1 MEPKT
6 YGLWTLDHKQ
16 NTMNKIGF
24 NVLAWSAEISEA
36 LLPILDRLKEIGYD
50 GAEFFIGGTD
60 EKDCKLVG
68 NHCRNIGLEVTTVTV
83 MGADE
88 NPISPDPKI
97 REKAVEKLKWI
108 LDRAADLNSQVLCGP
123 YHSAFATFVSRA
135 PIEEEYNWSAEVL
148 NAVAD
153 HAQKH
158 GILMTPE
165 ALNRFE
171 CYLANTMDQLD
182 YLLAKVNHPNV
193 QAMFD
198 THHAN
203 MEEKK
208 LGKAI
213 ELIAPRLG
221 HFHIS
226 ENDRGTPGSGHVP
239 WDETFSTLK
248 KVGYSG
254 WLTIEGFTR
263 NDPAFANAIGVW
275 RNFSEPWDMAENGY
289 KLIKSMG
296 EKYGL

>member
-1 MEPKT
+1 M
-6 YGLWTLDHKQ
+6 
-16 NTMNKIGF
+16 
-24 NVLAWSAEISEA
+24 
-36 LLPILDRLKEIGYD
+36 LDRLKSIGYD

-60 EKDCKLVG
+60 EKACRLVG
-68 NHCRNIGLEVTTVTV
+68 DHCKNIGLEVTTVTV
-83 MGADE
+83 MGPDE
-88 NPISPDPKI
+88 NPISPDPKV
-97 REKAVEKLKWI
+97 REKAKEKLLWI

-123 YHSAFATFVSRA
+123 YHSAFATFASRA
-135 PIEEEYNWSAEVL
+135 PIEDEYNWSAEVL
-148 NAVAD
+148 HSVAD
-153 HAQKH
+153 HAQKL
-158 GILMTPE
+158 GVLMTPE

-171 CYLANTMDQLD
+171 CYLANTMEQLD

-208 LGKAI
+208 LGMAI
-213 ELIAPRLG
+213 ERIAPRLG

-239 WDETFSTLK
+239 WDETFATLK
-248 KVGYSG
+248 KVGYQG

-263 NDPAFANAIGVW
+263 NDPAFANSIGVW
-275 RNFSEPWDMAENGY
+275 REFSAPWDMAENGY
-289 KLIKSMG
+289 KLIRGMG

>member
-1 MEPKT
+1 
-6 YGLWTLDHKQ
+6 
-16 NTMNKIGF
+16 MNKIGF
-24 NVLAWSAEISEA
+24 NVLAWSAEMSEA
-36 LLPILDRLKEIGYD
+36 LLPILDRLKKIGYD
-50 GAEFFIGGTD
+50 GAEFFVGGSP
-60 EKDCKLVG
+60 EESFKLVG
-68 NHCRNIGLEVTTVTV
+68 KHCADIGLEVTTVTV
-83 MGADE
+83 LSPEE
-88 NPISPDPKI
+88 NPISPDAAV
-97 REKAVEKLKWI
+97 REKSKERLRWV

-123 YHSAFATFVSRA
+123 FHSAFATFASRA
-135 PIEEEYNWSAEVL
+135 PMEEEYNWSAEVL
-148 NAVAD
+148 HEMGD
-153 HAQKH
+153 YAQKL
-158 GILMTPE
+158 GIVLTPE

-171 CYLANTMDQLD
+171 CYLANTMGQLD

-208 LGKAI
+208 LGAAI

-226 ENDRGTPGSGHVP
+226 ENDRGTPGSGHVDF
-239 WDETFSTLK
+239 DETFATLK

-263 NDPAFANAIGVW
+263 NDPAFANSIGVW

-289 KLIKSMG
+289 KLIRDML
-296 EKYGL
+296 EKHR

>member
-1 MEPKT
+1 
-6 YGLWTLDHKQ
+6 
-16 NTMNKIGF
+16 MNKIGF
-24 NVLAWSAEISEA
+24 NVLAWSAVVSDD
-36 LLPILDRLKEIGYD
+36 LFPILDRLKSIGYD
-50 GAEFFIGGTD
+50 GAEFFVGPWE
-60 EKDCKLVG
+60 EKAFKSVG
-68 NHCRNIGLEVTTVTV
+68 KHCADIGLEVTTVTV
-83 MGADE
+83 LSPEE
-88 NPISPDPKI
+88 NPISPDKQI
-97 REKAVEKLKWI
+97 REKAKERLRWV

-123 YHSAFATFVSRA
+123 FHSAFATFASRA
-135 PIEEEYNWSAEVL
+135 PIEDEYNWSAEVL
-148 NAVAD
+148 HEVGD
-153 HAQKH
+153 YGQKL

-171 CYLANTMDQLD
+171 CYLANTMEQLD

-208 LGKAI
+208 LGAAI

-226 ENDRGTPGSGHVP
+226 ENDRGTPGSGHVNF
-239 WDETFSTLK
+239 DETFASLK

-263 NDPAFANAIGVW
+263 NDPAFANSIGVW
-275 RNFSEPWDMAENGY
+275 REFSAPWDMAENGY
-289 KLIKSMG
+289 KLIREMG

>member
-1 MEPKT
+1 
-6 YGLWTLDHKQ
+6 
-16 NTMNKIGF
+16 MNKIGF
-24 NVLAWSAEISEA
+24 NVLAWSAEISEE
-36 LLPILDRLKEIGYD
+36 LLPILDRLKAIGYD

-60 EKDCKLVG
+60 EKACKLVG
-68 NHCRNIGLEVTTVTV
+68 NHCKNIGLEVTTVTV

-97 REKAVEKLKWI
+97 REKAKEKLLWI
-108 LDRAADLNSQVLCGP
+108 LDRAADLNAQVLCGP

-135 PIEEEYNWSAEVL
+135 PIEDEYNWSAEVL
-148 NAVAD
+148 HSVSD
-153 HAQKH
+153 HAQKL
-158 GILMTPE
+158 GVLMTPE

-171 CYLANTMDQLD
+171 CYLANTMEQLD

-208 LGKAI
+208 LGAAI
-213 ELIAPRLG
+213 ERIAPRLG

-239 WDETFSTLK
+239 WDETFAALK
-248 KVGYSG
+248 KVGYQG

-275 RNFSEPWDMAENGY
+275 REFSAPWDMAENGY
-289 KLIKSMG
+289 KLIREMG
-296 EKYGL
+296 QKHGL

>member
-1 MEPKT
+1 M
-6 YGLWTLDHKQ
+6 
-16 NTMNKIGF
+16 
-24 NVLAWSAEISEA
+24 LAWSAVVSDE
-36 LLPILDRLKEIGYD
+36 LFPILDRLKEIGYD
-50 GAEFFIGGTD
+50 GAEFFVGPWE
-60 EKDCKLVG
+60 EKGFKSVG
-68 NHCRNIGLEVTTVTV
+68 KHCADIGLEVTTVTV
-83 MGADE
+83 LSPEE
-88 NPISPDPKI
+88 NPISPDPKV
-97 REKAVEKLKWI
+97 REKAKVKLKWI

-123 YHSAFATFVSRA
+123 YHSAFATFASRA
-135 PIEEEYNWSAEVL
+135 PIEDEYNWSAEVL
-148 NAVAD
+148 NEVGD
-153 HAQKH
+153 YAQKL
-158 GILMTPE
+158 GILLTPE

-171 CYLANTMDQLD
+171 CFLANTMEQLD

-208 LGKAI
+208 LGAAI

-226 ENDRGTPGSGHVP
+226 ENDRGTPGSGHVNF
-239 WDETFSTLK
+239 DETFAALK

-263 NDPAFANAIGVW
+263 NDPAFANSIGVW
-275 RNFSEPWDMAENGY
+275 REFSAPWDMAENGY
-289 KLIKSMG
+289 KLIKGMG